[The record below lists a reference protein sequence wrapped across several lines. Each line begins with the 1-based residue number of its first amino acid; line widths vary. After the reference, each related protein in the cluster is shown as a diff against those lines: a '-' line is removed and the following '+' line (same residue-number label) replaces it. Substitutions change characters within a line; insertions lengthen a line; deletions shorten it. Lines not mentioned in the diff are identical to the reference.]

1 MPDSST
7 LISLDDAAA
16 WTAALARMP
25 DHDIY
30 HTAEW
35 HAAFEGL
42 EGRRSYAYAAEAGGE
57 RLFHPF
63 HLRPIDGGGADIETV
78 YSYSGPLATSADPDF
93 LAAAWAG
100 LDDWSRAQGAICEF
114 FRFNPFLDNTR
125 FAPPGM
131 TVSLDRQTVWL
142 ALDEG
147 PEALW
152 SGYEQ
157 TQRGRVRKAERN
169 GLVCEERPFASDPL
183 AFAAFYRSAM
193 AEVGAADSY
202 FFPDEHFTRLAAI
215 FGERAREFRV
225 LDAEGALL
233 ASAMF
238 LTWGDRF
245 HYHLAATPRETR
257 AACPT
262 NLLLHRAALWA
273 MERGLKVMHL
283 GGGRTA
289 DPADDLLAFK
299 RQFSRRRADFS
310 IGRRVLDRPAYD
322 ALCGAW
328 LEGHEGPRPAHF
340 QLYRLPRRAA

>member
-1 MPDSST
+1 MPDSWT
-7 LISLDDAAA
+7 LISLDDPAA
-16 WTAALARMP
+16 WREALARLP

-42 EGRRSYAYAAEAGGE
+42 EGRRSYAYAAEVGGE
-57 RLFHPF
+57 LLFHPF

-78 YSYSGPLATSADPDF
+78 YGYSGPLATSADPAF
-93 LAAAWAG
+93 LGAAWAG
-100 LDDWSRAQGAICEF
+100 HDVWARDQGAVCEF
-114 FRFNPFLDNTR
+114 FRFNPFLGNSR
-125 FAPPGM
+125 FAPPAM
-131 TVSLDRQTVWL
+131 SVSLDRQTVWI

-147 PEALW
+147 PDALW

-169 GLVCEERPFASDPL
+169 GLAFQDRAFAADPL
-183 AFAAFYRSAM
+183 GFAAFYRSAM
-193 AEVGAADSY
+193 AEVGAAESY
-202 FFPDEHFTRLAAI
+202 FFPDEHFTRMAGI
-215 FGERAREFRV
+215 FGEAAREFRV
-225 LDAEGALL
+225 LDADGALL

-238 LTWGDRF
+238 LVWGQRL

-262 NLLLHRAALWA
+262 NLLLHRAALWG
-273 MERGLKVMHL
+273 MERGLEIMHL

-299 RQFSRRRADFS
+299 RQFSRHRADFS
-310 IGRRVLDRPAYD
+310 IGRRVLDTEAYD

-328 LEGHEGPRPAHF
+328 MAGQTGPRPAHF
-340 QLYRLPRRAA
+340 QLYRLPRRPA